1 VLRRAFSASI
11 ALFAL
16 MVVVPGVALA
26 GPPFQTDDPEPTPYR
41 YYEIYLNSETSHDGN
56 VVSGTLPSLEVNY
69 GLMPNVQFS
78 VSLSNAVSHTASAGW
93 NSGLGDTT
101 IGCKVRFIQQSS
113 WIPDVSFYPSV
124 MLPSGNAK
132 LDLGSGQTKTL
143 LPLWAQKDVAGWE
156 VFGGG
161 GVWHNPG
168 LGNRDYTFTGV
179 AVQRDFNES
188 FSAGA
193 EIFHTT
199 ASTIG
204 GSSAT
209 GYSVGFIKSLGALHK
224 VLFSIGRGL
233 DGSNT
238 FSSYAAYEFFLG
250 PKTKAAPDPR

>member
-1 VLRRAFSASI
+1 MAIVALSA
-11 ALFAL
+11 
-16 MVVVPGVALA
+16 PGVAWA

-41 YYEIYLNSETSHDGN
+41 YYEIYVNSQTSHDGN
-56 VVSGTLPSLEVNY
+56 VFTGTLPSLEVNY
-69 GLMPNVQFS
+69 GVMPNVQFS
-78 VSLSNAVSHTASAGW
+78 VSLSNAISHAAGAGW
-93 NSGLGDTT
+93 NDGLGDAEV
-101 IGCKVRFIQQSS
+101 GVKVRFIQQSR

-124 MLPSGNAK
+124 VLPSGNANRG
-132 LDLGSGQTKTL
+132 LGGGETKTF
-143 LPLWAQKDVAGWE
+143 LPLWAQKDVEGWE

-179 AVQRDFNES
+179 AVQRDFNEN

-199 ASTIG
+199 SSTIG

-209 GYSVGFIKSLGALHK
+209 GFSVGMIRSLGALHK
-224 VLFSIGRGL
+224 ILFAVGRGL

-238 FSSYAAYEFFLG
+238 FSGYVAYELFLG
-250 PKTKAAPDPR
+250 PRGKAAPDPQ